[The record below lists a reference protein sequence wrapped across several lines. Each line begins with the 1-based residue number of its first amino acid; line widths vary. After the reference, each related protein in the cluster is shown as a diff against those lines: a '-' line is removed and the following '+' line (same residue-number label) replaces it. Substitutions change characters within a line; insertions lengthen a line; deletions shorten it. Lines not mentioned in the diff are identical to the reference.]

1 MHQQYVDR
9 KLLLAM
15 LVFPIALCIS
25 FIMDT
30 PAMLVML
37 SGSIVVIGILGWC
50 NSEYLPSPW
59 LVRLASTTMIVLG
72 VAFLIWY
79 FYTGRTILHPIFD
92 VQKRFEAIQASLV
105 TPTP

>member
-1 MHQQYVDR
+1 
-9 KLLLAM
+9 M
-15 LVFPIALCIS
+15 LVFPIALCIL
-25 FIMDT
+25 FVTDT

-37 SGSIVVIGILGWC
+37 SGFGILGWC

-92 VQKRFEAIQASLV
+92 VQKRFETIQASLV